1 MGLEIVD
8 LVLYPG
14 QPKEGRHAA
23 ALGGHLAESQDMGQ
37 CCRRMR

>member
-23 ALGGHLAESQDMGQ
+23 AWEGIWQSHRTWVNAAEG
-37 CCRRMR
+37 